1 MGLLDSADKGDEGS
15 GKLRY
20 SMVWPGGEVVLGHRQ
35 WSLIRLS
42 GLGWFREIISSV
54 TLIQTPN
61 CTQNILVFFGDVYVE
76 CQLYLS
82 LVGVR

>member
-1 MGLLDSADKGDEGS
+1 MDSADKGDKGS
-15 GKLRY
+15 GKLWY
-20 SMVWPGGEVVLGHRQ
+20 SVVWPGGEVVLGHRQ

-42 GLGWFREIISSV
+42 GLRWFGEMISSV

-61 CTQNILVFFGDVYVE
+61 GTQNILVFFGDVYVE
-76 CQLYLS
+76 YQLYIS